1 MHPFCGFCWRGTC
14 TFSACDYELVLTF
27 GFEFVIRRSLYVACF
42 NKCSRNVAVRLWFR
56 WLWTSYRFICNNDSF
71 PTQDARSR
79 TCGNLSF
86 LPLGFDYIMG
96 KSGGRI
102 WVAKIFDVISMFCI
116 EFYVYSVRYCCAW
129 SCYFTSAR
137 VLKYISDA
145 RLIVKMG
152 YSSDS
157 ISSYRKFNHQRVVF
171 EVIWCDEYSNKGIWN
186 THLV

>member
-1 MHPFCGFCWRGTC
+1 MTVFLHRMQEV
-14 TFSACDYELVLTF
+14 ELVETW
-27 GFEFVIRRSLYVACF
+27 VSYHY
-42 NKCSRNVAVRLWFR
+42 
-56 WLWTSYRFICNNDSF
+56 SYR
-71 PTQDARSR
+71 
-79 TCGNLSF
+79 
-86 LPLGFDYIMG
+86 GFDYIMG

-116 EFYVYSVRYCCAW
+116 EFYVYRVWYCCAW

-186 THLV
+186 TRCKNCLTQ